1 VKRGQDMHMFC
12 FQCQET
18 GEGKACTHS
27 GQCGKSEEV
36 ANLQDLLI
44 FVLKGIGILNDAWIQ
59 SGGAIDR
66 ETGMFVCHALF
77 STVTNTNFDP
87 DRLYALITRALAV
100 KRDLCARWADR
111 PRGAENASSAR
122 ITSSTGGMPR
132 PDDEYVVW
140 DSTDQ
145 AEIVRKGYTVG
156 VLSTADEDIRSLRET
171 ITYALKGMAAYTYH
185 ANILGHF
192 DDEILTFIYRA
203 LTAVAREHT
212 LSELVSLALDAGK
225 VTIDAMALLD
235 RANNETYGQSSAS
248 KIPLGVRPNP
258 GILISGHDLKD
269 MEDLLIQTDGTGV
282 DVYTHSEM
290 IAAHYYPKL
299 RRFSQLAGNYGNAW
313 WNQEEDFATFN
324 GPIIVTSNCITPV
337 QPSYADRI
345 FTTGPAAYPG
355 VRHIHRDA
363 SQRIDFGEV
372 IALAKRLQPPK
383 QIDAQVFTGGFGW
396 RQLAAAAPEIVDL
409 VRGGKIRRFV
419 VIAGCDGRDRSRTY
433 YHEVAERL
441 PADSIILT
449 AGCAK
454 YRFMKLNLGEIG
466 GIPRII
472 DSGQCND
479 CYSLVKIALLLMD
492 AFAVKRITD
501 LPISFDIAWYDQ
513 KAVAVLLSLLHLGA
527 TGIRLGPTLPGFLSP
542 HVRALLVERFAIRP
556 IGTSEADVEAMMAGR

>member
-1 VKRGQDMHMFC
+1 MHMFC
-12 FQCQET
+12 YQCQET
-18 GEGKACTHS
+18 GEGKACTHG
-27 GQCGKSEEV
+27 GQCGKSEEA

-44 FVLKGIGILNDAWIQ
+44 YLLKGIGILSDARIE

-66 ETGMFVCHALF
+66 KIGMFVCHALF

-87 DRLYALITRALAV
+87 DRLHGLIARALTI
-100 KRDLCARWADR
+100 KRALCARCADR
-111 PRGAENASSAR
+111 SRGPEHL
-122 ITSSTGGMPR
+122 SSTRIGAAAGDAPR
-132 PDDEYVVW
+132 SEDEHVAW

-145 AEIVRKGYTVG
+145 AEIVKKAYEVG
-156 VLSTADEDIRSLRET
+156 VLSTANEDIRSLREM

-192 DDEILTFIYRA
+192 DDAILAFIYRA
-203 LTAVAREHT
+203 LAAVAREHT
-212 LSELVSLALDAGK
+212 LSELVALALEAGK

-235 RANNETYGQSSAS
+235 TANNRTYGQSTVSH
-248 KIPLGVRPNP
+248 IPLGVRTNP

-269 MEDLLIQTDGTGV
+269 MEDLLVQTEGTGV

-299 RRFSQLAGNYGNAW
+299 GKFSHLAGNYGDAW
-313 WNQEEDFATFN
+313 WNQEEDFAAFN

-337 QPSYADRI
+337 QPSYAGRI

-355 VRHIHRDA
+355 VPHIHRDE
-363 SQRIDFGEV
+363 SERIDFGQV
-372 IALAKRLQPPK
+372 IALAKRLPPPK

-396 RQLAAAAPEIVDL
+396 RQLAAAAPQIVSL
-409 VRGGKIRRFV
+409 VRGGKIRRFI

-472 DSGQCND
+472 DAGQCND
-479 CYSLVKIALLLMD
+479 CYSLVKIALLLMET
-492 AFAVKRITD
+492 FAAKSIND

-542 HVRALLVERFAIRP
+542 KVRAMLVERFGIRS
-556 IGTSEADVEAMMAGR
+556 IGTSDADVEAMMAGR

>member
-1 VKRGQDMHMFC
+1 MHMFC
-12 FQCQET
+12 YQCQET
-18 GEGKACTHS
+18 GEGKACTHG

-44 FVLKGIGILNDAWIQ
+44 YTLKGIAILNDALIR
-59 SGGAIDR
+59 SGGAVDR
-66 ETGMFVCHALF
+66 ATGQFVCYALF

-87 DRLYALITRALAV
+87 DRLHALIAKALAI
-100 KRDLCARWADR
+100 KRDLRAGCA
-111 PRGAENASSAR
+111 ASSR
-122 ITSSTGGMPR
+122 EHGHLSFPRTGTPAEGAPW
-132 PDDEYVVW
+132 PADEYVVW

-145 AEIVRKGYTVG
+145 AEIVRKAYAVG
-156 VLSTADEDIRSLRET
+156 VLSTADEDIRSLREM

-185 ANILGHF
+185 ANILGYF
-192 DDEILTFIYRA
+192 DDTILAFIYRA
-203 LTAVAREHT
+203 LTAVARERT
-212 LSELVSLALDAGK
+212 LPELVALALEAGK

-235 RANNETYGQSSAS
+235 TANNETYGQSAVS

-258 GILISGHDLKD
+258 GILITGHDLKD
-269 MEDLLIQTDGTGV
+269 MEDLLVQTDGTGV

-299 RRFSQLAGNYGNAW
+299 RRFSHLAGNYGNAW

-337 QPSYADRI
+337 QPSYAGRI

-355 VRHIHRDA
+355 VPHIQRDENE
-363 SQRIDFGEV
+363 RIDFGDV
-372 IALAKRLQPPK
+372 VALAKRLPPPT
-383 QIDAQVFTGGFGW
+383 QIDAQIFTGGFGW
-396 RQLAAAAPEIVDL
+396 RQLAAAAPHIIDL
-409 VRGGKIRRFV
+409 VRTGKIRRFI

-472 DSGQCND
+472 DAGQCND

-492 AFAVKRITD
+492 AFAVKSIND
-501 LPISFDIAWYDQ
+501 LPVSFDIAWYDQ

-542 HVRALLVERFAIRP
+542 NVRALLVERFGIRS
-556 IGTSEADVEAMMAGR
+556 IGTSDADVEAMMAGR

>member
-1 VKRGQDMHMFC
+1 MHMFC
-12 FQCQET
+12 YQCQET
-18 GEGKACTHS
+18 GEGKACTHG

-44 FVLKGIGILNDAWIQ
+44 YALKGIAILNDAQINA
-59 SGGAIDR
+59 GGAIDR
-66 ETGMFVCHALF
+66 KIGMFVCHALF

-87 DRLYALITRALAV
+87 DRLHVLIARALAI
-100 KRDLCARWADR
+100 KRDLF
-111 PRGAENASSAR
+111 PRTGTPAEGVSWPA
-122 ITSSTGGMPR
+122 
-132 PDDEYVVW
+132 DEYVVW

-145 AEIVRKGYTVG
+145 AEIVRKAYAVG
-156 VLSTADEDIRSLRET
+156 VLSTADEDIRSLREM

-185 ANILGHF
+185 ANILGYF
-192 DDEILTFIYRA
+192 DDTILAFIYRA

-212 LSELVSLALDAGK
+212 LPELVSLALEAGK

-235 RANNETYGQSSAS
+235 TANNETYGQSAVS

-258 GILISGHDLKD
+258 GILITGHDLKD
-269 MEDLLIQTDGTGV
+269 IEDLLIQTDGTGV

-299 RRFSQLAGNYGNAW
+299 RRFSHLAGNYGNAW

-337 QPSYADRI
+337 QPSYAGRI

-355 VRHIHRDA
+355 VPHIHRDENE
-363 SQRIDFGEV
+363 RIDFGQV
-372 IALAKRLQPPK
+372 IALAKRLPPPK
-383 QIDAQVFTGGFGW
+383 QIDAQIFTGGFGW
-396 RQLAAAAPEIVDL
+396 RQLAAAAPHIIDL
-409 VRGGKIRRFV
+409 VRTGKIRRFI

-472 DSGQCND
+472 DAGQCND
-479 CYSLVKIALLLMD
+479 CYSLVKTALLLME
-492 AFAVKRITD
+492 AFAVKSIND
-501 LPISFDIAWYDQ
+501 LPVSFDIAWYDQ

-542 HVRALLVERFAIRP
+542 NVRALLVERFGIRS
-556 IGTSEADVEAMMAGR
+556 IGTSDADVEAMMAGR

>member
-1 VKRGQDMHMFC
+1 LTD
-12 FQCQET
+12 
-18 GEGKACTHS
+18 A
-27 GQCGKSEEV
+27 
-36 ANLQDLLI
+36 LI
-44 FVLKGIGILNDAWIQ
+44 K

-66 ETGMFVCHALF
+66 KIGVFVCHALF

-87 DRLYALITRALAV
+87 DRLHVLIARALAI
-100 KRDLCARWADR
+100 KRELRARRADLS
-111 PRGAENASSAR
+111 RGHETVSSAR
-122 ITSSTGGMPR
+122 IDTPTGGSSWPE
-132 PDDEYVVW
+132 DEYTDW

-145 AEIVRKGYTVG
+145 AEIVRKAYAVG
-156 VLSTADEDIRSLRET
+156 VLSTADEDIRSLREM

-185 ANILGHF
+185 ANILGYF
-192 DDEILTFIYRA
+192 DDAILAFTYRA
-203 LTAVAREHT
+203 LTAVAREHA
-212 LSELVSLALDAGK
+212 LRELVALALEAGK

-235 RANNETYGQSSAS
+235 TANNETYGQSTVS

-269 MEDLLIQTDGTGV
+269 MEDLLVQTEGTGV

-299 RRFSQLAGNYGNAW
+299 RAFTHLAGNYGNAW

-337 QPSYADRI
+337 QPSYAGRI

-355 VRHIHRDA
+355 VRHIHRDENEW
-363 SQRIDFGEV
+363 IDFGEV
-372 IALAKRLQPPK
+372 IALAKRQPPPE
-383 QIDAQVFTGGFGW
+383 QIDAQIFTGGFGW
-396 RQLAAAAPEIVDL
+396 RQLAEAAPCIIDL
-409 VRGGKIRRFV
+409 VRAGKIRRFI
-419 VIAGCDGRDRSRTY
+419 VIAGCDGRDPSRAY

-472 DSGQCND
+472 DAGQCND
-479 CYSLVKIALLLMD
+479 CYSLVKIALLLME
-492 AFAVKRITD
+492 AFAVNSIND

-542 HVRALLVERFAIRP
+542 KVRALLVERFAIRP
-556 IGTSEADVEAMMAGR
+556 IGTSDADAVAMMAGK